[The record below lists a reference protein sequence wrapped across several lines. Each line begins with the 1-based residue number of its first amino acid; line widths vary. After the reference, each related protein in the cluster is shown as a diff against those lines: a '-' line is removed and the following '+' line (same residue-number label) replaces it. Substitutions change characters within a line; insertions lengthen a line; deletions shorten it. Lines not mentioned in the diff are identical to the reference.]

1 MHGTPKSPS
10 SHTDTAVPLHTIWE
24 NLDIEETIIQCT
36 HD

>member
-10 SHTDTAVPLHTIWE
+10 KHTAVPLHTVWK
-24 NLDIEETIIQCT
+24 NLDIEETTIQCT